1 MKKMKKLLSVA
12 LIIVLCLGLVLMTGC
27 GGGNVKMPYSKYDL
41 TEYVTLPDYD
51 SYTTSKPDVTITDED
66 IDKAIDE
73 VLAENSTEKEET
85 KGTVEKGD
93 KIRYSYK
100 GTLAD
105 GSTTD
110 GMNADDQQMTLGQA
124 SMIDGFQEG
133 LYGATIGKPVTL
145 NLKFPDPY
153 TNNEDLS
160 GKAVTFVVTV
170 NAKIVDVPATL
181 TDEFVKEH
189 SEEKNV
195 ADYRKYMAKQ
205 LEEEEIES
213 QLYDIKTRLWNQIVA
228 ETEVSEPIADEVDAK
243 VEMLNSR
250 YEKIAEQQGLEWED
264 FLDQYFKYDVEEYN
278 EQIKL
283 YAESMVKTEMIVFAA
298 AEKERVKISKKDYQ
312 EQLDEIRTSFGYSD
326 DKSFEEAADMTVEQF
341 AEEQY
346 SLKLNLYLEKVLDSI
361 YDRIVKNV
369 E

>member
-1 MKKMKKLLSVA
+1 MKKLLSIA

-66 IDKAIDE
+66 IDAAIDE

-145 NLKFPDPY
+145 KLKFPDPY
-153 TNNEDLS
+153 PNNEDLS

-170 NAKIVDVPATL
+170 NAKIVDVPAKL
-181 TDEFVKEH
+181 TDDFVKEH
-189 SEEKNV
+189 SDVSTVEE
-195 ADYRKYMAKQ
+195 YRKYMAKQ
-205 LEEEEIES
+205 LEEQETSDQLFEIK
-213 QLYDIKTRLWNQIVA
+213 DKLWTQIAA
-228 ETEVSEPIADEVDAK
+228 EAEVTEAIPEEVDAK
-243 VEMLNSR
+243 VEMFNAR
-250 YEKIAEQQGLEWED
+250 YKKIAEQQGLEWED
-264 FLDQYFKYDVEEYN
+264 FLDQYFKYDTEEYN

-283 YAESMVKTEMIVFAA
+283 YAESMVRMEMTVYAA
-298 AEKERVKISKKDYQ
+298 AQKEDVKVSKEEYQ
-312 EQLDEIRTSFGYSD
+312 EQLNNILTGYGYSD
-326 DKSFEEAADMTVEQF
+326 EKSFEEAAGMSLEQF
-341 AEEQY
+341 AEEQQ
-346 SLKLNLYLEKVLDSI
+346 SLTLNLYLEKVLDSI
-361 YDRIVKNV
+361 YNRIVKNV